1 MTSFN
6 DLDGFLRALEQNPQ
20 WKEAVRALILGEE
33 LLQLPVQFI
42 AFVGRVSA
50 FIDQTEA
57 FISEQR
63 QFNSEQRQFN
73 SEQRQFNQRME
84 TFVTEQQQFNAE
96 QREFNEA
103 FVRRLNRIEGDVGT
117 FRAYFAHNKL
127 HGDAAGI
134 AMELGLEYVR
144 IVSQE
149 ELTQMTRGAV
159 GRIPI
164 NELRSFRRADLVIEA
179 TDGSSTH
186 YIVVEGSYT
195 ADQRDTDRAQ
205 RNARFL
211 TEFTGQT
218 AHAVISSVRNDHYAE
233 QQINSGAVYWLP
245 LDDRGPASVE

>member
-6 DLDGFLRALEQNPQ
+6 DLEGFLRALEDNPE
-20 WKEAVRALILGEE
+20 WKEAVRAHILGEE

-42 AFVGRVSA
+42 AFVGRINA
-50 FIDQTEA
+50 FIDQMNA
-57 FISEQR
+57 FVSEQR
-63 QFNSEQRQFN
+63 QSNERMDTFIEEQRQLN
-73 SEQRQFNQRME
+73 AEQK
-84 TFVTEQQQFNAE
+84 QFNAE
-96 QREFNEA
+96 QRQFNEA

-117 FRAYFAHNKL
+117 FRAFFARDTL
-127 HGDAAGI
+127 HSDATGI
-134 AMELGLEYVR
+134 AMDMGLEYVR
-144 IVSQE
+144 IVSRE

-159 GRIPI
+159 GRIPT

-186 YIVVEGSYT
+186 YISVEASYT

-218 AHAVISSVRNDHYAE
+218 AHAVIASVRNDHHAE
-233 QQINSGAVYWLP
+233 QQINSGAVYWQP
-245 LDDRGPASVE
+245 LDDRGPAPIE

>member
-20 WKEAVRALILGEE
+20 LKEAVRALILGEE

-57 FISEQR
+57 FISEQK
-63 QFNSEQRQFN
+63 
-73 SEQRQFNQRME
+73 
-84 TFVTEQQQFNAE
+84 QFNAE
-96 QREFNEA
+96 QRQFNERMEGFVAEQRQFNEA

-117 FRAYFAHNKL
+117 FRAFFARDTL
-127 HGDAAGI
+127 HSDATGI

-159 GRIPI
+159 GRIPA
-164 NELRSFRRADLVIEA
+164 NELRSFRRADLVVEA
-179 TDGSSTH
+179 TDGNSTH
-186 YIVVEGSYT
+186 YISVEASYT
-195 ADQRDTDRAQ
+195 ADQRDTGRAQ

-211 TEFTGQT
+211 AEFTGQT
-218 AHAVISSVRNDHYAE
+218 AHAVIASVRNDHYAE

-245 LDDRGPASVE
+245 LDDRGPAPVE